1 MLGQIPAQHVYPGPR
16 IDGVGV
22 VKVDTIPAGKEGG
35 SPRGEALLQTL
46 VGFPAEFIALVEQ
59 HQAQKLP
66 LQDMQAL

>member
-1 MLGQIPAQHVYPGPR
+1 M
-16 IDGVGV
+16 GV

-66 LQDMQAL
+66 LQVRQAL